1 MASTGRV
8 GKRARSTD
16 SRKREKASATD
27 GRAPHVLLAFA
38 IYMAIAILAASL
50 VAVLVVR
57 HNVEQNSLQKV
68 DDHTKFV
75 ATAVAPNLIEPS
87 EWSDGLS
94 EQRLGEVDLAV
105 NRDLLV
111 EGTLR
116 AKMYNAEGEIIY
128 STERD
133 EIGTMVDGSLAPILA
148 GDTKTEV
155 ERLNHHEGGGGTK
168 VIESYAPIVYPGS
181 DQAVGAF
188 EIYTDYG
195 VAAGSI
201 RKQALPLTGALLLVL
216 LALYVA
222 LLPLLRR
229 TVRALDFSNREL
241 RRQAEDLNKNLNKRA
256 EIEDR
261 LRTTIKE
268 LERSE
273 DQLALSQEE
282 TIMRLSIAV
291 ESRDAETGQHIERM
305 GRYCALLAEK
315 LGWSEG
321 ACELL
326 RVASP
331 LHDVGKIA
339 IPDSVLQKP
348 GALSP
353 DERKQMEEHAA
364 IGHRI
369 LAGSDSPLLDLAARI
384 ALTHHEKWDG
394 SGYPNGLKGEDIPV
408 EGRIAAI
415 ADVFDALTS
424 DRVYRPAMPL
434 DKALG
439 ILQEGRGTH
448 FDPEILDQFFNSIDE
463 VIAIRN
469 DSVAAPEQIRDGSPK
484 RRVKRHSAGSQ
495 SSAGSRVASAGDGA
509 QSLVG

>member
-1 MASTGRV
+1 M
-8 GKRARSTD
+8 
-16 SRKREKASATD
+16 
-27 GRAPHVLLAFA
+27 
-38 IYMAIAILAASL
+38 
-50 VAVLVVR
+50 
-57 HNVEQNSLQKV
+57 
-68 DDHTKFV
+68 
-75 ATAVAPNLIEPS
+75 
-87 EWSDGLS
+87 
-94 EQRLGEVDLAV
+94 
-105 NRDLLV
+105 
-111 EGTLR
+111 
-116 AKMYNAEGEIIY
+116 
-128 STERD
+128 
-133 EIGTMVDGSLAPILA
+133 
-148 GDTKTEV
+148 
-155 ERLNHHEGGGGTK
+155 
-168 VIESYAPIVYPGS
+168 IESYAPVVYPAS

-188 EIYTDYG
+188 ESYTDYAA
-195 VAAGSI
+195 AAGSI

-216 LALYVA
+216 LVLYVA

-291 ESRDAETGQHIERM
+291 ESRDAETGRAHRTDGPLLRAA
-305 GRYCALLAEK
+305 GREA
-315 LGWSEG
+315 GWNDD

-348 GALSP
+348 GALTP

-394 SGYPNGLKGEDIPV
+394 SGYPNGLKGEDIPI

-424 DRVYRPAMPL
+424 DRVYRPAMSL
-434 DKALG
+434 DKSLG

-448 FDPEILDQFFNSIDE
+448 FDPEILDKFFRSIDE

-469 DSVAAPEQIRDGSPK
+469 DSVDAPEQIRDGSPK
-484 RRVKRHSAGSQ
+484 RRPKRTAKVTQ
-495 SSAGSRVASAGDGA
+495 PSAGSRVAGAGDA
-509 QSLVG
+509 KQSLVG

>member
-1 MASTGRV
+1 M
-8 GKRARSTD
+8 
-16 SRKREKASATD
+16 
-27 GRAPHVLLAFA
+27 LLAFA
-38 IYMAIAILAASL
+38 VYMAIGILAASL

-57 HNVEQNSLQKV
+57 HNVKVNSLQKV
-68 DDHTKFV
+68 NEHTAFV
-75 ATAVAPNLIEPS
+75 ASAVAPNLIEPG
-87 EWSDGLS
+87 EWERPLS
-94 EQRLGEVDLAV
+94 GDRLDQVDDAV
-105 NRDLLV
+105 RRDLIDHS
-111 EGTLR
+111 TLR
-116 AKMYNAEGEIIY
+116 AKIYNADGTIIY
-128 STERD
+128 STEPAD
-133 EIGTMVDGSLAPILA
+133 IGREHESELTAILE
-148 GDTKTEV
+148 GGTRTEV
-155 ERLNHHEGGGGTK
+155 EELNHHEGAGGAK
-168 VIESYAPIVYPGS
+168 VIESYAPITYPGS
-181 DQAVGAF
+181 DQAVGVF
-188 EIYTDYG
+188 EIYTDYAA
-195 VAAGSI
+195 AAGSL

-216 LALYVA
+216 LALYLA
-222 LLPLLRR
+222 MLPLLRR
-229 TVRALDFSNREL
+229 TMRALDFSNREL
-241 RRQAEDLNKNLNKRA
+241 RRQANDLNSNLAKRA

-291 ESRDAETGQHIERM
+291 ESRDAETGSHIERM

-315 LGWSEG
+315 LDWSEG

-339 IPDSVLQKP
+339 IPDAVLQKP
-348 GALSP
+348 GALTP

-394 SGYPNGLKGEDIPV
+394 SGYPNGLKGEDIPI
-408 EGRIAAI
+408 EGRLAAV

-434 DKALG
+434 EKALA

-448 FDPEILDQFFNSIDE
+448 FDPEILDHFFNSIDE

-469 DSVAAPEQIRDGSPK
+469 NSVAAPEQIRDGSPK
-484 RRVKRHSAGSQ
+484 RRHKRHGKGAQ
-495 SSAGSRVASAGDGA
+495 ASAGSRVASAGDA
-509 QSLVG
+509 QQSLVG